1 MKETWKKEFL
11 KRARLETALGAT
23 AVQSLRKHA
32 DLEHARVAAEDRA
45 ATKALW
51 GSDAGMS
58 DEDMGDLYLGDI
70 TQNVQSPPTSK
81 FAELAG
87 KALLAA
93 AIGAPAAWA
102 VTEFVKMAADNPPA
116 AAQPFT
122 DTDTDTRIGLRILR
136 DRD

>member
-1 MKETWKKEFL
+1 MKESWSKEFL

-32 DLEHARVAAEDRA
+32 DMEHARVAAEDKA
-45 ATKALW
+45 AMKALW
-51 GSDAGMS
+51 GNDTMS
-58 DEDMGDLYLGDI
+58 DDDMGDLYLGDI
-70 TQNVQSPPTSK
+70 TQNVQAPATSK

-102 VTEFVKMAADNPPA
+102 ISEFLKVPATPPA
-116 AAQPFT
+116 AQI
-122 DTDTDTRIGLRILR
+122 DDTDTRIGLRILR
-136 DRD
+136 ND

>member
-1 MKETWKKEFL
+1 MQENWTKEFL

-51 GSDAGMS
+51 GKDADMCE
-58 DEDMGDLYLGDI
+58 EDMGDLYLGDI
-70 TQNVQSPPTSK
+70 TQNVQAPPTSK

-93 AIGAPAAWA
+93 AIGGPFAWA
-102 VTEFVKMAADNPPA
+102 LTELINRPTSAPP
-116 AAQPFT
+116 PSVV
-122 DTDTDTRIGLRILR
+122 DTDTRRGIRIMR
-136 DRD
+136 SE